1 MRRSARRE
9 PSVLVRRR
17 SHAVVCERCFVAD
30 RPLARLRG
38 MLGRKEPAHGEG
50 LLLKPTAAVHTC
62 FMRFPIDVV
71 FLDSELRVVAVTTDL
86 KPWRGA
92 ARRGARS
99 VLELRAGESR
109 RRGIEIDD
117 ELVLVPRD

>member
-1 MRRSARRE
+1 MRLASPPA
-9 PSVLVRRR
+9 PSVLLRRQ
-17 SHAVVCERCFVAD
+17 SHTVVCERCFVAD
-30 RPLARLRG
+30 KPLTRLRG
-38 MLGRKEPAHGEG
+38 MLGRKEPAPGEG
-50 LLLKPTAAVHTC
+50 LLLKPTAAIHTC

-71 FLDSELRVVAVTTDL
+71 FLDSELRVVGLTTDL

-109 RRGIEIDD
+109 RRQIEIDD
-117 ELVLVPRD
+117 ELVLVPSS